1 MTAMPDDG
9 VPLPPMRK
17 PRLPI
22 AEVIGRPADEILDLY
37 RADGFQVEALDLDNP
52 SPMTADLRFN
62 RIRLFVRNGRVVE
75 ASQG

>member
-1 MTAMPDDG
+1 MTAMADDG

-17 PRLPI
+17 PRVPI

-37 RADGFQVEALDLDNP
+37 RADGFQVQAFDLDTDAV
-52 SPMTADLRFN
+52 MTADVQFN
-62 RIRLFVRNGRVVE
+62 RIRLFVRNGRVVR